1 MNSPSPVPTSSAAIV
16 SLSFGIASWVLVPL
30 LAAIV
35 AIVSGH
41 MARAEIRRSQ
51 GAIQGDGLAL
61 VGMILG
67 YLNIALGLLAILA
80 VVFGVFAIAGLAWLG
95 GS

>member
-1 MNSPSPVPTSSAAIV
+1 MNSPAPVPTSSAAIV
-16 SLSFGIASWVLVPL
+16 SLSFGIASWVLLPV

-41 MARAEIRRSQ
+41 MARSEIRRSQ

-80 VVFGVFAIAGLAWLG
+80 LVFGVFAIAGLAWLG
-95 GS
+95 TS